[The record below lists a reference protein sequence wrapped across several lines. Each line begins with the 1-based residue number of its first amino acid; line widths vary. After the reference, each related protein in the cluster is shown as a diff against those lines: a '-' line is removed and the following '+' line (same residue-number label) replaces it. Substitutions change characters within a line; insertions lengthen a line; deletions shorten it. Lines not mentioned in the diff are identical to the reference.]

1 MSMPTNLESLN
12 LGQVVTESGFF
23 NDTPGE
29 QALVSQIQSEGY
41 GFFKLKQMKTGAFV
55 EATKV
60 VEVAEEVYDAS
71 LHDRIVVD
79 ADPEFIYMYVNL
91 VPLAAPTPPG

>member
-1 MSMPTNLESLN
+1 MPIDLNSLN
-12 LGQVVTESGFF
+12 LGQTVTESGFF

-29 QALVSQIQSEGY
+29 QALVTQIQSEGY
-41 GFFKLKQMKTGAFV
+41 GFFKLKQLKSGAFV

-60 VEVAEEVYDAS
+60 TELVEETYTTES
-71 LHDRIVVD
+71 DRIVVD

-91 VPLAAPTPPG
+91 VQLAAPEPPPLP